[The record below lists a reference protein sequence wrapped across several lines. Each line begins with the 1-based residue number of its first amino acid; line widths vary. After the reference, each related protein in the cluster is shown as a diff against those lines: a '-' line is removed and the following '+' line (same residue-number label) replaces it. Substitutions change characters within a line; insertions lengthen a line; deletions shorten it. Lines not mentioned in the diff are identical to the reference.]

1 MPTID
6 YRDVKTNSSVDVLN
20 AIRNSASHNYK
31 DHVPL
36 ATPDANTIRSIGNV
50 IMDFPEIQNE
60 FLTALINRIAEVK
73 VTNKY
78 YTNPMNVFKKGKLN
92 FGEVIEDIFI
102 DLAHAKNYSPE
113 RAETTVFQREFPD
126 VKSAFYVLNY
136 QKYYKQTVQPYD
148 LENAFLSVNGVSNF
162 IEKIVTTMFTS
173 MEQDEFLTFKYMLAY
188 RITNGLMMPFE
199 IPAVTKDNMSD
210 IVEAIQAVSD
220 DMTFMKPDYNLV
232 GVNNFTLKDDQYLIV
247 SAKFNAKRNV
257 EVLASAFNMDKVEFL
272 GHIKLIDSFGSLDI
286 KRLNELFKGDE
297 NYHEFSHAEMEAL
310 DSVPCVLVD
319 KDFFQIY
326 DKLTEMRAIE
336 NPEGLSRNMTL
347 HAWRVYAISP
357 FANNALFVAGTPS
370 IKAVAVSPANATLSA
385 GAKLQLSANVTS
397 TNFAPSGLTWTSDS
411 DKATVSSTGIVTIAS
426 DATSTTKIKITATS
440 VFDPNKSGSAT
451 ITVA

>member
-1 MPTID
+1 MPNID

-20 AIRNSASHNYK
+20 AIRNSASQHYK

-60 FLTALINRIAEVK
+60 FLSALINRIAEVK

-78 YTNPMNVFKKGKLN
+78 YTNPFAVFKKGKLN

-102 DLAHAKNYSPE
+102 DIAHVKNYSPE

-126 VKSAFYVLNY
+126 VKSAFYVMNY

-148 LENAFLSVNGVSNF
+148 LENSFLSINGVSSF
-162 IEKIVTTMFTS
+162 IEKIVTTMFTA
-173 MEQDEFLTFKYMLAY
+173 MEQDEFLTIKYMLAY
-188 RITNGLMMPFE
+188 RIYNGLMKPYE
-199 IPAVTKDNMSD
+199 IPAVNKANMAE
-210 IVEAIQAVSD
+210 IVEAIQTVSD
-220 DMTFMKPDYNLV
+220 DMTFLKKDYNLV
-232 GVNNFTLKDDQYLIV
+232 GVNNFALKDDQYLIV

-286 KRLNELFKGDE
+286 ERLNELFKGDE
-297 NYHEFSHAEMEAL
+297 NYHEFSQHEMEAL
-310 DSVPCVLVD
+310 DAVPCILVD

-336 NPEGLSRNMTL
+336 NTEGLYRSMTL
-347 HAWRVYAISP
+347 HAWRIYAISP

-370 IKAVAVSPANATLSA
+370 ITNVTVSPATATLSK
-385 GAKLQLSANVTS
+385 GGKIQLSAKVES
-397 TNFAPSGLTWTSDS
+397 TNFAPSGLIWTSDS
-411 DKATVSSTGIVTIAS
+411 NKATVTSTGIVTVSA
-426 DATSTTKIKITATS
+426 DAVVGDEINITATS
-440 VFDPNKSGSAT
+440 VYDNTKSGTAT
-451 ITVA
+451 IIVA

>member
-1 MPTID
+1 MPNID

-20 AIRNSASHNYK
+20 AIRNSASQNYK

-60 FLTALINRIAEVK
+60 FLSALINRIAEVK

-78 YTNPMNVFKKGKLN
+78 YTNPFAVFKKGKLN

-102 DLAHAKNYSPE
+102 DLAHVKNYSPE
-113 RAETTVFQREFPD
+113 KAETTVFQREFPD
-126 VKSAFYVLNY
+126 VKSAFYVMNY

-148 LENAFLSVNGVSNF
+148 LENAFLSINGVSSF
-162 IEKIVTTMFTS
+162 IEKIVTTMFTA
-173 MEQDEFLTFKYMLAY
+173 MEQDEFLTIKYMLAY
-188 RITNGLMMPFE
+188 RIYNGLMKPYE
-199 IPAVTKDNMSD
+199 IPAVNKANMEE
-210 IVEAIQAVSD
+210 IVEAIQTVSD
-220 DMTFMKPDYNLV
+220 DMTFLKRDYNLV
-232 GVNNFTLKDDQYLIV
+232 GVNNFALKDDQYLIV

-286 KRLNELFKGDE
+286 ERLNELFKGDE
-297 NYHEFSHAEMEAL
+297 NYHEFSQAEMEAL
-310 DSVPCVLVD
+310 DAVPCVLVD

-336 NPEGLSRNMTL
+336 NTEGLYRNMTL
-347 HAWRVYAISP
+347 HAWRIYAISP

-370 IKAVAVSPANATLSA
+370 ITKVTVSPATATLSK
-385 GAKLQLSANVTS
+385 GGKIQLSAKVES
-397 TNFAPSGLTWTSDS
+397 TNFAPSGLTWTSNS
-411 DKATVSSTGIVTIAS
+411 NKATVTSTGIVTVSA
-426 DATSTTKIKITATS
+426 DAVAKDEIIITATS
-440 VFDPNKSGSAT
+440 VYDNTKFGTAT